1 MGQRVTVPALAAT
14 DVTTSHAHASRIF
27 QSALRAA
34 SAVNLNGLAVGL
46 FKMWAFAGFYTW
58 HTRFP
63 LTTAHLH
70 RRKRVFHQH
79 CYCQRA
85 DATGHRREI
94 TGYLSGFARV
104 DVTYKRVPVF
114 LERRTTLWIVSK
126 ESFEIFECCDSVHSD
141 VHHCGAW
148 LDIASVNHPHAPD
161 CSNQN
166 VRLSCNRRQ
175 VFGARM
181 TDRHR
186 CVIVQ

>member
-14 DVTTSHAHASRIF
+14 DVTTGHAHASRIF
-27 QSALRAA
+27 QSALRAS

-85 DATGHRREI
+85 DAAGHRSEI
-94 TGYLSGFARV
+94 TGYLSGFTWV
-104 DVTYKRVPVF
+104 HVTNKCVSVLLKRRVPF
-114 LERRTTLWIVSK
+114 WIVSK
-126 ESFEIFECCDSVHSD
+126 ESFEIFACCDSVHSD
-141 VHHCGAW
+141 IHNCGSRFY
-148 LDIASVNHPHAPD
+148 IASVNHTHSSD
-161 CSNQN
+161 SCNQN
-166 VRLSCNRRQ
+166 VRLTCYSR
-175 VFGARM
+175 
-181 TDRHR
+181 
-186 CVIVQ
+186 